1 VVTQWPDF
9 DIERTSVRVV
19 LLDARG
25 SVLLFHTI
33 DPYMP
38 ELGEWWE
45 LPGGGMDPGETY
57 QQTAVREV
65 HEETGIRLTQNQVAE
80 PTWFRDTTY
89 VRRHIRTWQHE
100 VVVRV
105 QLDGVEPLVV
115 REGQTAQELEEYIGY
130 RWWSVD
136 TLLAAHE
143 THFFPSRLRI
153 ELPRFLAGQSIEES
167 FDHWN

>member
-130 RWWSVD
+130 RWWSAWQIRSAQG
-136 TLLAAHE
+136 TR
-143 THFFPSRLRI
+143 FFPSRLPE
-153 ELPRFLAGQSIEES
+153 ELEGFLRGDVIEEP

>member
-130 RWWSVD
+130 RWWSASQILSAQG
-136 TLLAAHE
+136 TR
-143 THFFPSRLRI
+143 FFPSRLPE
-153 ELPRFLAGQSIEES
+153 ELEGFLRGDVIEEP